1 MPHKKGKGHIHL
13 LVLRFSAMGDV
24 AMTVPVLHALTTQ
37 HPEVRVIVASR
48 AAFKPFFDGLPNVS
62 FHAADLSGSH
72 KGFFGILRLYKE
84 LKALHIY
91 AVADLHNVLR
101 TKIITKLFA
110 WRGKKTATL
119 NKMRDAQKRLTAA
132 VNKDFSAVTPI
143 VYRHADVFKAL
154 GFPVVLNES
163 AVLPKPALPN
173 ELKDMAGPNG
183 IIRIGIAPFAQH
195 MGKVYPTDLMR
206 QVIDALAAKPGI
218 RLYLFGGN
226 KHEAHQLKK
235 MAAERLNIEVVAGGR
250 FTLKQELQ
258 LIANLNVMLSMDSAN
273 GHMAA
278 MYSVPVITLWGATHP
293 YAGFVPY
300 NQPLSNSITSDREK
314 YPLLPTSVYGN
325 KVVPGYEDAMRTIT
339 PQMVLDKIGEVLSRK
354 S

>member
-1 MPHKKGKGHIHL
+1 
-13 LVLRFSAMGDV
+13 
-24 AMTVPVLHALTTQ
+24 
-37 HPEVRVIVASR
+37 
-48 AAFKPFFDGLPNVS
+48 
-62 FHAADLSGSH
+62 
-72 KGFFGILRLYKE
+72 
-84 LKALHIY
+84 
-91 AVADLHNVLR
+91 
-101 TKIITKLFA
+101 
-110 WRGKKTATL
+110 
-119 NKMRDAQKRLTAA
+119 
-132 VNKDFSAVTPI
+132 
-143 VYRHADVFKAL
+143 
-154 GFPVVLNES
+154 
-163 AVLPKPALPN
+163 
-173 ELKDMAGPNG
+173 MAGSNDT
-183 IIRIGIAPFAQH
+183 IRIGIAPFAQH
-195 MGKVYPTDLMR
+195 KGKVYPTDLMQ

-226 KHEAHQLKK
+226 KYEAHQLKK

-278 MYSVPVITLWGATHP
+278 MYGVPVITLWGATHP

-300 NQPLSNSITSDREK
+300 NQPLSNSVTADREK

-339 PQMVLDKIGEVLSRK
+339 PQMVLDKIDEVLSRK